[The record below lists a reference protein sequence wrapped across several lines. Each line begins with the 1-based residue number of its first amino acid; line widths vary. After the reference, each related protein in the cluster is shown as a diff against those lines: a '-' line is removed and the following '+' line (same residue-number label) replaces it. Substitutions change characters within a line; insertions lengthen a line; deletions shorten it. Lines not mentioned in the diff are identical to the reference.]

1 MEWLI
6 LPSAARLNRATAVM
20 TLDHMFSLDDRTG
33 NAVTTVALFVVTAT
47 ILYLARGV
55 FFILLLSV
63 LFAYLLDPAVTW
75 VQQHAPLGPKNR
87 ASAIAQVYLVG
98 AVVIGSVGY
107 TFGPHLAAQIRNL
120 NSAVPKIIEGASN
133 GNGYSVLAHAHGLS
147 SAQQLRVHTFLAS
160 HSDFINR
167 VVERTAAS
175 AASVAASAIWLFAIP
190 VLGIFLLKDGRQ
202 ILDATIEGLER
213 RGRRSAFER
222 ILRQIDTMLAK
233 YIRAQL
239 ALAGLSF
246 LFYSISMLVL
256 GFPYA
261 FALGALGG
269 VLEFL
274 PAVGWIASALMI
286 LTIGYLTHSHWI
298 WMAGLVL
305 VWRIVQNYVNSP
317 RIMGKTLE
325 LHPLTV
331 IVALMVGAQ
340 AGGVAGVYISVPTV
354 AVLRIVWL
362 EYFSTPNSTTHSDP
376 LLTQVKA

>member
-1 MEWLI
+1 
-6 LPSAARLNRATAVM
+6 
-20 TLDHMFSLDDRTG
+20 MFSLDNRAG
-33 NAVTTVALFVVTAT
+33 NIITTVALFVVAGT
-47 ILYLARGV
+47 ILYVARGA
-55 FFILLLSV
+55 FFVLLLSL

-75 VQQHAPLGPKNR
+75 VQQHARLGPKNR
-87 ASAIAQVYLVG
+87 AWAIAQVYLVG
-98 AVVIGSVGY
+98 AIVIGSVGY
-107 TFGPHLAAQIRNL
+107 AFGPHLVAQIKHL
-120 NSAVPKIIEGASN
+120 NSAVPKIIEGVSSGS
-133 GNGYSVLAHAHGLS
+133 GNSILESTHGLS
-147 SAQQLRVHTFLAS
+147 AAQELGVRSFLAS

-167 VVERTAAS
+167 VLERTAAS

-190 VLGIFLLKDGRQ
+190 ILAIFLLKDGRQ
-202 ILDATIEGLER
+202 MLDATIEGL
-213 RGRRSAFER
+213 
-222 ILRQIDTMLAK
+222 K

-239 ALAGLSF
+239 TLAGLSF

-269 VLEFL
+269 ALEFL
-274 PAVGWIASALMI
+274 PAVGWIASAVMI

-298 WMAGLVL
+298 WMAGLVV

-340 AGGVAGVYISVPTV
+340 VGGIAGVYISVPTV
-354 AVLRIVWL
+354 AVLRIVWR
-362 EYFSTPNSTTHSDP
+362 EYFSPTTNFDT
-376 LLTQVKA
+376 LLTK

>member
-1 MEWLI
+1 
-6 LPSAARLNRATAVM
+6 
-20 TLDHMFSLDDRTG
+20 MFSLDNRTG
-33 NAVTTVALFVVTAT
+33 NVVTTVALFVVTAT
-47 ILYLARGV
+47 ILYVARGP
-55 FFILLLSV
+55 FFILLLSL

-75 VQQHAPLGPKNR
+75 VQQHARLGPKNR
-87 ASAIAQVYLVG
+87 GWAIAQVYLVG
-98 AVVIGSVGY
+98 AIVIGSAGY
-107 TFGPHLAAQIRNL
+107 AFGPHLAAQIKHL
-120 NSAVPKIIEGASN
+120 NSAVPKIIEGGSDGS
-133 GNGYSVLAHAHGLS
+133 GNSILESIHGLS
-147 SAQQLRVHTFLAS
+147 AAQQLGVRSFLAS
-160 HSDFINR
+160 HSYFINR
-167 VVERTAAS
+167 VLERTAAS
-175 AASVAASAIWLFAIP
+175 AASVAASAIWLLAIP
-190 VLGIFLLKDGRQ
+190 VLAIFLLKDGRQ

-213 RGRRSAFER
+213 RGGRTAFEH
-222 ILRQIDTMLAK
+222 ILRQIDTMLAR

-239 ALAGLSF
+239 TLAGLSF

-269 VLEFL
+269 ALEFL
-274 PAVGWIASALMI
+274 PAVGWIASAVMI

-298 WMAGLVL
+298 WMAGLVV

-340 AGGVAGVYISVPTV
+340 VGGIAGVYISVPTV

-362 EYFSTPNSTTHSDP
+362 EYFSTLNSTTNSDP
-376 LLTQVKA
+376 LLTQMKA

>member
-1 MEWLI
+1 MM
-6 LPSAARLNRATAVM
+6 TAERE
-20 TLDHMFSLDDRTG
+20 TTCMFSLDNRAG
-33 NAVTTVALFVVTAT
+33 NVITTVALFAVAAT
-47 ILYLARGV
+47 ILYVARGV
-55 FFILLLSV
+55 FFILLLSL

-87 ASAIAQVYLVG
+87 VWAIAQVYLVG

-107 TFGPHLAAQIRNL
+107 AFGPHLAAQIKNL

-133 GNGYSVLAHAHGLS
+133 ANDNSILASTHGLS
-147 SAQQLRVHTFLAS
+147 AAQMVRVRKFLAS

-190 VLGIFLLKDGRQ
+190 VLALFLLKDGYQ
-202 ILDATIEGLER
+202 MLDATIEGLER
-213 RGRRSAFER
+213 RGRRTAFER
-222 ILRQIDTMLAK
+222 ILRQIDAMLAK

-246 LFYSISMLVL
+246 LFYGISMLVL

-269 VLEFL
+269 ALEFL
-274 PAVGWIASALMI
+274 PAVGWIAAAVTI
-286 LTIGYLTHSHWI
+286 LTIGYLTHTHWI
-298 WMAGLVL
+298 WMAGLVV

-317 RIMGKTLE
+317 RIMGKNLE

-331 IVALMVGAQ
+331 IVALMIGAQ
-340 AGGVAGVYISVPTV
+340 VGGIAGVYISVPTV

-362 EYFSTPNSTTHSDP
+362 EYFSTTLNPTTHSDP
-376 LLTQVKA
+376 LLTQMKG

>member
-1 MEWLI
+1 
-6 LPSAARLNRATAVM
+6 
-20 TLDHMFSLDDRTG
+20 MFSLDNRAG
-33 NAVTTVALFVVTAT
+33 NIITTVALFVVAGT
-47 ILYLARGV
+47 ILYVARGA
-55 FFILLLSV
+55 FFVLLLSL

-75 VQQHAPLGPKNR
+75 VQQHARLGPKNR
-87 ASAIAQVYLVG
+87 AWAIAQVYLVG
-98 AVVIGSVGY
+98 AIVIGSVGY
-107 TFGPHLAAQIRNL
+107 AFGPHLVAQIKHL
-120 NSAVPKIIEGASN
+120 NSAVPKIIEGVSSGS
-133 GNGYSVLAHAHGLS
+133 GNSILESTHGLS
-147 SAQQLRVHTFLAS
+147 AAQQLGVRSFLAS

-167 VVERTAAS
+167 VLERTAAS

-190 VLGIFLLKDGRQ
+190 VLAIFLLKDGRQ
-202 ILDATIEGLER
+202 MLDATIEGLER
-213 RGRRSAFER
+213 RGRRTAFEH

-239 ALAGLSF
+239 TLAGLSF

-269 VLEFL
+269 ALEFL
-274 PAVGWIASALMI
+274 PAVGWIASAVMI

-298 WMAGLVL
+298 WMAGLVV

-340 AGGVAGVYISVPTV
+340 VGGIAGVYISVPTV
-354 AVLRIVWL
+354 AVLRIVWR
-362 EYFSTPNSTTHSDP
+362 EYFSPTTNFDT
-376 LLTQVKA
+376 LLTK